1 LGENLSRF
9 SLARLPTPPLLPSFF
24 VSRRAP
30 VYSGI
35 LMTLRE
41 NPAGSNPEVAT
52 VTCKVFASRANS
64 QVRTYF
70 EGASLNGVTSAV
82 VS

>member
-1 LGENLSRF
+1 
-9 SLARLPTPPLLPSFF
+9 
-24 VSRRAP
+24 
-30 VYSGI
+30 
-35 LMTLRE
+35 MTLRE
-41 NPAGSNPEVAT
+41 NPAGSKPEVAT
-52 VTCKVFASRANS
+52 VTRKVFASRANS